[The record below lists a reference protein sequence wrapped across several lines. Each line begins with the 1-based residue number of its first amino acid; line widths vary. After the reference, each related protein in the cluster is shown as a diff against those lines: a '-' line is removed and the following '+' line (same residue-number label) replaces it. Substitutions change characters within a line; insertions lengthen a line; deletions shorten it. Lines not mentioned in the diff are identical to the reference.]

1 MRVNS
6 ISRVDDIL
14 VSLSTVGVSAQQEQY
29 SPPSTQL
36 SLDEPSTNSLSHSL
50 LQILRAELQRHQD
63 TTASLKSERDALNEE
78 LDRRRNLETSGFR
91 SVCLS
96 TIYLTD
102 AWLKQ
107 SSEVSKESSSSKK
120 TVEYL
125 WIRRLNISREKVTFD
140 DFKGGRTRKFTCRLS
155 FRERK
160 VVSVTKRR
168 GSRFVPGFL
177 LDDVPLALLGT
188 NPSSLARQQL
198 EDRLRDALNIA
209 VDLENRL
216 VISQQGLSQAR
227 S

>member
-14 VSLSTVGVSAQQEQY
+14 GSLSTVGVSAQQEQY

-63 TTASLKSERDALNEE
+63 TTASLKSERDALNEG

-102 AWLKQ
+102 AWPKQ

-160 VVSVTKRR
+160 VVSVNKRR

-188 NPSSLARQQL
+188 NPSYLARQQL
-198 EDRLRDALNIA
+198 EDRLRASRCSRPWYQKIT
-209 VDLENRL
+209 RW
-216 VISQQGLSQAR
+216 
-227 S
+227 